1 VNSFRP
7 KIFDAV
13 TSICLSFWVL
23 LSFFSAKPIQAE
35 IPDQLAQ
42 VTLSSDF
49 ETVSP
54 GASGWL
60 ITRVKVES
68 GWHMYW
74 KNAGQSGY
82 PTTIEW
88 EADGVELGPLQF
100 PAPKAYEFLE
110 MIIYVHEGEVVL
122 LSEMRVDED
131 FDSENLEI
139 RGKLSTL
146 ICNEENCIPY
156 EADLILDIP
165 LGKKSK
171 PMAAESPFVSKA
183 KASWPALVPA
193 DAQFSALLEEG
204 SAVFQISHPGLSKL
218 NISEFY
224 FFPES
229 EYLGHQLKQSFTL
242 DDENGGLN
250 FSLPVNSELNPPDK
264 LTGVLTHPG
273 LGSGWTIRWDIDS
286 VKYGQGS
293 IGQIT
298 GVSVFQPVED
308 DMGLAVLML
317 LLGMVVIA
325 FALWLYGKGG
335 DTRQQLTSPRTL
347 LRIIALVVAGIGVW
361 LAFPSKDVPGEKKIE
376 WGVWSPELE
385 AKLKEEG
392 KAVYVDYTARWC
404 ASCIANKRVYTFDS
418 MIDLFQEKEIVA
430 LRADWTDRGPVILD
444 SLQSYGRFGVPLNVY
459 HPPAVE
465 GEEAGLPVLLPE
477 ILTRKNVRQAV
488 EEGKVGEEEA
498 ELGFL
503 AIIGFAA
510 LGGLILN
517 LMPCV
522 FPVIGLK
529 VMSFVKQAGEDPAHI
544 KKHGLIFTLGVI
556 LSFWL
561 LVGTLLGLRETL
573 SEDLGWGFQLQEPVF
588 VFALAVFLLIFAMS
602 LSGVFEIGMSLTG
615 VGAKLTQTGGLS
627 SSFFSGVLATVVA
640 TPCMAP
646 FLGVAVGAALTM
658 EWLPAFTVFTAVAL
672 GLSAPYLL
680 LSIFPKWMSRLP
692 KPGAWM
698 DTFKQ
703 AMAFPLYG
711 TVAWLLW
718 TLQSLL

>member
-1 VNSFRP
+1 MNSFRP

-13 TSICLSFWVL
+13 TSICLSLWGL
-23 LSFFSAKPIQAE
+23 LSFFSAKQVQAE

-100 PAPKAYEFLE
+100 PTPKAYEFLD
-110 MIIYVHEGEVVL
+110 MIIYVHEGEFVL
-122 LSEMRVDED
+122 LTEINVDDD
-131 FDSENLEI
+131 FGADKLEI

-156 EADLILDIP
+156 ETDLALDIS
-165 LGKKSK
+165 LAETSSILAEKS
-171 PMAAESPFVSKA
+171 AIIAKA
-183 KASWPALVPA
+183 KEFWPAEAPG
-193 DAQFSALLEEG
+193 DAKFSALLEAG
-204 SAVFQISHPGLSKL
+204 IANFQINHPSLSNL
-218 NISEFY
+218 DTSAFY

-242 DDENGGLN
+242 DGENGGLN

-335 DTRQQLTSPRTL
+335 TPGTTDKSRTR
-347 LRIIALVVAGIGVW
+347 LRISALAVACFGVW
-361 LAFPSKDVPGEKKIE
+361 LAFPKEEVPTEKKIE

-385 AKLKEEG
+385 QKLKKEG

-430 LRADWTDRGPVILD
+430 LRADWTDRGSVILD

-529 VMSFVKQAGEDPAHI
+529 VMSFVKQAGEDPSLI
-544 KKHGLIFTLGVI
+544 KKHGLIFTLGVV

-573 SEDLGWGFQLQEPVF
+573 SEDLGWGFQLQEPIFVF
-588 VFALAVFLLIFAMS
+588 VLAVFLLIFAMS

-615 VGAKLTQTGGLS
+615 MGSKLTQAGGLS

-658 EWLPAFTVFTAVAL
+658 EWLPAFTVFTSVAL
-672 GLSAPYLL
+672 GLSAPYLI